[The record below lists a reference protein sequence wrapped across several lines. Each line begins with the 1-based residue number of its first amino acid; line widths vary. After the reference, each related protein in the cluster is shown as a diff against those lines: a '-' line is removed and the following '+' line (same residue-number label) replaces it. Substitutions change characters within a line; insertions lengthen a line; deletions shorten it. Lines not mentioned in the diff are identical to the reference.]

1 MLVLQAIA
9 EGKIHTVVIT
19 TVEKNIALLH
29 IQNNWSF
36 EAGAIAKIL
45 NLDDECLKGAKYYP
59 YDLAHFKADDCK

>member
-29 IQNNWSF
+29 IQNNWVYVIKV
-36 EAGAIAKIL
+36 ERIL
-45 NLDDECLKGAKYYP
+45 ALGNYLHNYKKVEIYLLIIILC
-59 YDLAHFKADDCK
+59 